1 MENKFLPIC
10 REDMIERGWE
20 ECDFV
25 LVTGDAYVDHHS
37 FGTAIIS
44 RVLEHAGYKV
54 GIIAQPNWKTTE
66 DFMKL
71 GRPRLGF
78 LVNGGNMDPMVN
90 HYSVSKR
97 QREKDLY
104 SPGGEMGHRP
114 DRATIV
120 YCNRIREAYGDIPL
134 VIGGIEASLRRFAH
148 YDYWSDQVRKSI
160 LVDSGAD
167 LLVYGMSER
176 QIVKVADAI
185 NDGFDPKY
193 ISFIDGTCYMADSLD
208 EVYVDYVLTP
218 SFEEIKKDLKQ
229 VLSERRYEHSI
240 GVMNMA
246 EEFAKIYKVDIET
259 AKIAGLLHDNAKEM
273 TKEEMLKYVE
283 ENNIE
288 ITEFEKLN
296 VPILHGKIGA
306 DIAKKKYGVSE
317 QIAKAIE
324 YHTTT
329 SPKMDT
335 LAKII
340 YVSDKVELTRKSEKF
355 DIESERKLATID
367 LDKAV
372 LLIINNT
379 TKYLIDN
386 NKMIATESIE
396 TRNKLLDRI

>member
-1 MENKFLPIC
+1 MEN
-10 REDMIERGWE
+10 IE
-20 ECDFV
+20 
-25 LVTGDAYVDHHS
+25 
-37 FGTAIIS
+37 
-44 RVLEHAGYKV
+44 K
-54 GIIAQPNWKTTE
+54 
-66 DFMKL
+66 
-71 GRPRLGF
+71 
-78 LVNGGNMDPMVN
+78 
-90 HYSVSKR
+90 
-97 QREKDLY
+97 
-104 SPGGEMGHRP
+104 
-114 DRATIV
+114 
-120 YCNRIREAYGDIPL
+120 
-134 VIGGIEASLRRFAH
+134 
-148 YDYWSDQVRKSI
+148 
-160 LVDSGAD
+160 
-167 LLVYGMSER
+167 
-176 QIVKVADAI
+176 
-185 NDGFDPKY
+185 
-193 ISFIDGTCYMADSLD
+193 
-208 EVYVDYVLTP
+208 
-218 SFEEIKKDLKQ
+218 IKKDLKQ

-324 YHTTT
+324 YHTIT